1 MMCMCRKN
9 FQTLY
14 SFLLCI
20 HTDARRKGADIPSR
34 HCMEYFT
41 NLQSRNCEGLET
53 LSIPS
58 YTLRHT
64 IIMQAMCMVVYACF
78 NVDMLLAQQREYKGI
93 LLFPVGLRC
102 STA

>member
-1 MMCMCRKN
+1 MHVPQKISDS
-9 FQTLY
+9 Y